1 MNSVKTPMFE
11 QTFFSPTVEDSRSA
25 IQVASKTRL
34 SSTYKKDS
42 MDTMDEMIKFSQKSL
57 CPTDR
62 VGQI

>member
-42 MDTMDEMIKFSQKSL
+42 MDEMIKFSQKSL

-62 VGQI
+62 VRQI